1 MAGGE
6 APSLPCHSCL
16 SVSVLLPFQKLLR
29 LGGTVPGSLT
39 EKEEVQFTT
48 VLCSKIQQDPALL
61 TYILEVSA
69 FCGEQDRRP
78 SPRASPAKE
87 ADAAWVTREALRP
100 AWVTREALGRLPLQ
114 PHAEALTASTSF
126 TSQGGSMGH
135 GLHYHLAPSSL
146 HCRVKRLSLGKR
158 HPGNPPPCLKSQP
171 APTAR
176 LRTGAPVGP
185 GA

>member
-69 FCGEQDRRP
+69 SVGNRTGGPDPGQAPRRKQRRHG
-78 SPRASPAKE
+78 SLGRHS
-87 ADAAWVTREALRP
+87 
-100 AWVTREALGRLPLQ
+100 GRLPLQ

>member
-69 FCGEQDRRP
+69 FVGNRTGG
-78 SPRASPAKE
+78 PAPGQAPQRKQ
-87 ADAAWVTREALRP
+87 TQRGS
-100 AWVTREALGRLPLQ
+100 LGRHSGRRGSLGR
-114 PHAEALTASTSF
+114 HS
-126 TSQGGSMGH
+126 GGF
-135 GLHYHLAPSSL
+135 PSSPMP
-146 HCRVKRLSLGKR
+146 R
-158 HPGNPPPCLKSQP
+158 P
-171 APTAR
+171 
-176 LRTGAPVGP
+176 
-185 GA
+185 